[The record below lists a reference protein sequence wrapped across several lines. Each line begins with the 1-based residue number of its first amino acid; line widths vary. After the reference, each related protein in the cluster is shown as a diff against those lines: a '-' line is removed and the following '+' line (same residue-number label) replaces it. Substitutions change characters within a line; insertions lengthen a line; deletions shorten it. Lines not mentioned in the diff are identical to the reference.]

1 MNVISSWFKRNFS
14 DPQIVILISAL
25 IIAFVFIIYFG
36 AALAPFLT
44 SIVVAY
50 LLESVIV
57 RLERMKVPRVLAVG
71 LVFMIFIA
79 VMFVL
84 IIWLVPKL
92 TFQVSQLAQ
101 ALPSYISTGLDFLR
115 ALPEKYPNMIDS
127 NQVQSL
133 IAGVTNEMTRVGQTV
148 LGKTISSVFS
158 AFSIAVFLV
167 VMPILVFFLLKDK
180 VVIVAWLRQ
189 FIPKDS
195 KLTLSVWHQVDI
207 QIGNYIRGKA
217 FEIVLVGLISYIVF
231 VFLDLQ
237 YAILLATLKG
247 FSVLVPFIGAVAVTI
262 PIALVAF
269 VQFGWSGSFAS
280 VMISYGVIQMLDG
293 NVLVPWLFS
302 EVNNLHPVAII
313 VAVLFFGGVWG
324 FWGVFF
330 AIPLATLVNAIIE
343 SWPKTLKQPEPA
355 PEPAQEV

>member
-25 IIAFVFIIYFG
+25 ILGFVFVIYFG
-36 AALAPFLT
+36 RPLAPFFT

-57 RLERMKVPRVLAVG
+57 RLENMKIPRVLAVFV
-71 LVFMIFIA
+71 VFLIFVA

-92 TFQVSQLAQ
+92 TTQLTQLAQ
-101 ALPSYISTGLDFLR
+101 ALPTYISTGLDFLR
-115 ALPEKYPNMIDS
+115 ALPEKYPTMIKEE
-127 NQVQSL
+127 QVQS
-133 IAGVTNEMTRVGQTV
+133 IISTATNEMTAMGQV
-148 LGKTISSVFS
+148 IIGKTFSSVFS

-167 VMPILVFFLLKDK
+167 TMPILVFFLLKDK
-180 VVIVAWLRQ
+180 AVIVGWLRQ

-195 KLTLSVWHQVDI
+195 KLTLSVWSQVDI
-207 QIGNYIRGKA
+207 QIGNYVRGKA

-237 YAILLATLKG
+237 YAILLATLTG

-269 VQFGWSGSFAS
+269 VQFGWSASFAY

-343 SWPKTLKQPEPA
+343 SWPKTIRA
-355 PEPAQEV
+355 PVEAE

>member
-14 DPQIVILISAL
+14 DPHIVILISVL
-25 IIAFVFIIYFG
+25 ILGFVFVIYFG
-36 AALAPFLT
+36 KALAPFLT

-57 RLERMKVPRVLAVG
+57 RLEKLKIPRILAVL
-71 LVFMIFIA
+71 LVFLVFIA

-84 IIWLVPKL
+84 LIWLVPKL
-92 TFQVSQLAQ
+92 TSPVTQLVQ
-101 ALPSYISTGLDFLR
+101 AMPAYISTGLDFLR
-115 ALPEKYPNMIDS
+115 TLPEKYPNLVKEEQM
-127 NQVQSL
+127 QGV
-133 IAGVTNEMTRVGQTV
+133 IASVTNEMTAMGQTL
-148 LGKTISSVFS
+148 LGKTVSSVFS

-180 VVIVAWLRQ
+180 TVIVAWFRQ

-195 KLTLSVWHQVDI
+195 KLTLSVWHQVDV
-207 QIGNYIRGKA
+207 QIGNYVRGKA
-217 FEIVLVGLISYIVF
+217 FEIMLVGLASYIVF

-237 YAILLATLKG
+237 YAILLATLTG

-269 VQFGWSGSFAS
+269 FQFGWTGPFAY
-280 VMISYGVIQMLDG
+280 VMISYGIIQILDG

-343 SWPKTLKQPEPA
+343 SWPKTIVTPETEPA
-355 PEPAQEV
+355 P

>member
-14 DPQIVILISAL
+14 DPQIVILISVL
-25 IIAFVFIIYFG
+25 ILGFVFVIYFG
-36 AALAPFLT
+36 KVLAPFLT
-44 SIVVAY
+44 AIVVAY

-57 RLERMKVPRVLAVG
+57 RIEKLKIPRILAVL
-71 LVFMIFIA
+71 LVFLVFIA

-92 TFQVSQLAQ
+92 TSQVSQLAQ
-101 ALPSYISTGLDFLR
+101 ALPAYISTGLDFLR
-115 ALPEKYPNMIDS
+115 TLPEKYPAMMTED
-127 NQVQSL
+127 QVQSI
-133 IAGVTNEMTRVGQTV
+133 IASVTNEMTLMGQTMI
-148 LGKTISSVFS
+148 GKTVSSVFS

-180 VVIVAWLRQ
+180 AVIVTWLRQ
-189 FIPKDS
+189 FAPKDS
-195 KLTLSVWHQVDI
+195 KLTLSVWHQVDV
-207 QIGNYIRGKA
+207 QIGNYVRGKA
-217 FEIVLVGLISYIVF
+217 FEILLVGLTSYIVF
-231 VFLDLQ
+231 VFLDLE
-237 YAILLATLKG
+237 YAILLATLTG

-269 VQFGWSGSFAS
+269 FQFGWTGPFAY

-343 SWPKTLKQPEPA
+343 SWPKTIIA
-355 PEPAQEV
+355 PKSEEA

>member
-14 DPQIVILISAL
+14 DPQIVILISVL
-25 IIAFVFIIYFG
+25 ILGFVFVIYFG
-36 AALAPFLT
+36 RPLAPFLT

-50 LLESVIV
+50 LLESVIL
-57 RLERMKVPRVLAVG
+57 RLEKLKIPRLLAVG
-71 LVFMIFIA
+71 MVFLIFIA

-92 TFQVSQLAQ
+92 TSQLTQLAQ
-101 ALPSYISTGLDFLR
+101 ALPAYISTGLDFLR
-115 ALPEKYPNMIDS
+115 TLPEKYPAMVQEE
-127 NQVQSL
+127 QVQSI
-133 IAGVTNEMTRVGQTV
+133 IASVTNEMTTAGQTI
-148 LGKTISSVFS
+148 LGKTVSSVFS

-180 VVIVAWLRQ
+180 AVIVSWLRQ
-189 FIPKDS
+189 FVPKDS
-195 KLTLSVWHQVDI
+195 KLTLSVWHQVDA
-207 QIGNYIRGKA
+207 QIGNYVRGKA
-217 FEIVLVGLISYIVF
+217 FEILLVGLTSYIVF
-231 VFLDLQ
+231 VFLDLE
-237 YAILLATLKG
+237 YAILLATLTG

-269 VQFGWSGSFAS
+269 FQFGWTGPFAY
-280 VMISYGVIQMLDG
+280 VMISYGVIQLLDG

-343 SWPKTLKQPEPA
+343 SWPKTIIA
-355 PEPAQEV
+355 PEQSIPESN

>member
-25 IIAFVFIIYFG
+25 IFGFVFVIYFG
-36 AALAPFLT
+36 KPLAPFLT

-57 RLERMKVPRVLAVG
+57 RLEKLKVPRVLAVG
-71 LVFMIFIA
+71 LVFLIFIA

-92 TFQVSQLAQ
+92 TSQVTQLAQ
-101 ALPSYISTGLDFLR
+101 SLPAYIATGLDFLK
-115 ALPEKYPNMIDS
+115 ALPDKYPTMIKEA
-127 NQVQSL
+127 QVDSL
-133 IAGVTNEMTRVGQTV
+133 IVSVTNEMSNMGQTI
-148 LGKTISSVFS
+148 LGKTVSSVFS

-180 VVIVAWLRQ
+180 AVIVTWLRQ

-195 KLTLSVWHQVDI
+195 KLTLSVWHQVDA
-207 QIGNYIRGKA
+207 QIGNYVRGKA
-217 FEIVLVGLISYIVF
+217 FEILLVGLSSYIVF

-237 YAILLATLKG
+237 YAVLLATLTG
-247 FSVLVPFIGAVAVTI
+247 FSVLVPFIGAVAVTV
-262 PIALVAF
+262 PIALVGF
-269 VQFGWSGSFAS
+269 VQFGWTWSFAY

-302 EVNNLHPVAII
+302 EVTNLHPVAII

-343 SWPKTLKQPEPA
+343 SWPKKIIPA
-355 PEPAQEV
+355 TNEN

>member
-14 DPQIVILISAL
+14 DPQIVILISVL
-25 IIAFVFIIYFG
+25 ILGFVFVIYFG
-36 AALAPFLT
+36 RPLAPFLT

-50 LLESVIV
+50 LLESIIV
-57 RLERMKVPRVLAVG
+57 RLERLKMPRVLAVG
-71 LVFMIFIA
+71 MVFLIFVALMFILLV
-79 VMFVL
+79 
-84 IIWLVPKL
+84 WLVPKL
-92 TFQVSQLAQ
+92 TSQVTQLAQ
-101 ALPSYISTGLDFLR
+101 ALPAYISTGLDILR
-115 ALPEKYPNMIDS
+115 TLPDKYPSLIKPE
-127 NQVQSL
+127 QVQSV
-133 IAGVTNEMTRVGQTV
+133 ISNVTTEMTTVGQSI
-148 LGKTISSVFS
+148 LGKTVSSVFS

-167 VMPILVFFLLKDK
+167 IMPILVFFLLKDK
-180 VVIVAWLRQ
+180 ALIVAWLRQ

-195 KLTLSVWHQVDI
+195 KLTLSVWHQVDL
-207 QIGNYIRGKA
+207 QIGNYVRGKA
-217 FEIVLVGLISYIVF
+217 FEILLVGLTTYIVF
-231 VFLDLQ
+231 VFLDLE
-237 YAILLATLKG
+237 YAILLATLTG

-269 VQFGWSGSFAS
+269 VQFGWGGSFAY
-280 VMISYGVIQMLDG
+280 VMVSYGVIQMLDG

-343 SWPKTLKQPEPA
+343 SWPKAMGPA
-355 PEPAQEV
+355 PELPEQIS

>member
-25 IIAFVFIIYFG
+25 LLGFVFVIYFG
-36 AALAPFLT
+36 RPLAPFLT

-50 LLESVIV
+50 LMESVII
-57 RLERMKVPRVLAVG
+57 RLEKLKFPRLLAVG
-71 LVFMIFIA
+71 LVFLTFII
-79 VMFVL
+79 VMLILFV
-84 IIWLVPKL
+84 WLVPKL
-92 TFQVSQLAQ
+92 TTQITQLAQ
-101 ALPSYISTGLDFLR
+101 SLPAYISTGLDFLR
-115 ALPEKYPNMIDS
+115 ALPEKYPAMIKEE
-127 NQVQSL
+127 QVQSL
-133 IAGVTNEMTRVGQTV
+133 ISSVTNEMTAIGQTI
-148 LGKTISSVFS
+148 LGKTVSSVFS
-158 AFSIAVFLV
+158 VFSIAVFLV

-180 VVIVAWLRQ
+180 VVIVSWLRQ

-195 KLTLSVWHQVDI
+195 KLALSIWHQVDV
-207 QIGNYIRGKA
+207 QIGNYVRGKS
-217 FEIVLVGLISYIVF
+217 FEIVLVGLTSYIVF

-237 YAILLATLKG
+237 YAVLLATLTG
-247 FSVLVPFIGAVAVTI
+247 FSVLVPFIGAVAVTV
-262 PIALVAF
+262 PILLVAF
-269 VQFGWSGSFAS
+269 VQFGWSASFAY
-280 VMISYGVIQMLDG
+280 VMISYGIIQMLDG

-343 SWPKTLKQPEPA
+343 SWPKTIINPDKA
-355 PEPAQEV
+355 D

>member
-14 DPQIVILISAL
+14 DPQIVILITAL
-25 IIAFVFIIYFG
+25 ILGFVFVIYFG
-36 AALAPFLT
+36 RPLAPFFT

-57 RLERMKVPRVLAVG
+57 RLEKHKFPRVLAVF
-71 LVFMIFIA
+71 LVFLIFVV

-92 TFQVSQLAQ
+92 TSQITQLAQ
-101 ALPSYISTGLDFLR
+101 SLPAYISTGLDFLR
-115 ALPEKYPNMIDS
+115 ALPDKYPTMIKED
-127 NQVQSL
+127 QVQS
-133 IAGVTNEMTRVGQTV
+133 IITKATNEMTAIGQTI
-148 LGKTISSVFS
+148 LGKTVSSVFS

-167 VMPILVFFLLKDK
+167 TMPILVFFLLKDK
-180 VVIVAWLRQ
+180 AIIVAWLRQ
-189 FIPKDS
+189 FIPRDS
-195 KLTLSVWHQVDI
+195 KLTLSVWSQVDV
-207 QIGNYIRGKA
+207 QIGNYVRGKA

-237 YAILLATLKG
+237 YVILLATLTG

-269 VQFGWSGSFAS
+269 VQFGWTAPFAY

-343 SWPKTLKQPEPA
+343 SWPRTIEKQKS
-355 PEPAQEV
+355 

>member
-25 IIAFVFIIYFG
+25 IVGFVFIIYFG
-36 AALAPFLT
+36 KPLAPFLT

-57 RLERMKVPRVLAVG
+57 RLEKLNVPRVLAVG
-71 LVFMIFIA
+71 LVFLIFMV
-79 VMFVL
+79 VMLVL

-92 TFQVSQLAQ
+92 TSQVSQLAQ
-101 ALPSYISTGLDFLR
+101 ALPAYLSTGLDFLR
-115 ALPEKYPNMIDS
+115 ALPEKYPNMVEPE
-127 NQVQSL
+127 QVQSV
-133 IAGVTNEMTRVGQTV
+133 IAGITNEITQWGQTIIGRTV
-148 LGKTISSVFS
+148 SSVFS

-180 VVIVAWLRQ
+180 AIIVSWLRQ

-195 KLTLSVWHQVDI
+195 KLTLSVWHQVDV
-207 QIGNYIRGKA
+207 QIGNYVRGKA
-217 FEIVLVGLISYIVF
+217 FEILLVGLISYIVF
-231 VFLDLQ
+231 IFFDLE
-237 YAILLATLKG
+237 YAILLATLTG
-247 FSVLVPFIGAVAVTI
+247 FSVLVPFIGAVAVTL

-269 VQFGWSGSFAS
+269 FQFGWTGPFAY
-280 VMISYGVIQMLDG
+280 VMISYGIIQMLDG

-330 AIPLATLVNAIIE
+330 AIPLATLVNAIID
-343 SWPKTLKQPEPA
+343 SWPKSIIA
-355 PEPAQEV
+355 PEQEAVARKG

>member
-25 IIAFVFIIYFG
+25 ILGFVFVIYFG
-36 AALAPFLT
+36 RPLAPFLT
-44 SIVVAY
+44 AIVVAY
-50 LLESVIV
+50 LLESVII
-57 RLERMKVPRVLAVG
+57 RLEKLKVPRVLAVG
-71 LVFMIFIA
+71 LVFLVFVA

-84 IIWLVPKL
+84 LIWLVPKL
-92 TFQVSQLAQ
+92 TAQVTQLAQ
-101 ALPSYISTGLDFLR
+101 VLPSYLSTGLDFLR
-115 ALPEKYPNMIDS
+115 ELPEKYPALVKPE
-127 NQVQSL
+127 QVQSM
-133 IAGVTNEMTRVGQTV
+133 ITTVTNEMTAVGQTI
-148 LGKTISSVFS
+148 LGKTVSSVFS

-180 VVIVAWLRQ
+180 AVIVTWLRQ
-189 FIPKDS
+189 FIPRDS
-195 KLTLSVWHQVDI
+195 KLTLSVWHQVDV
-207 QIGNYIRGKA
+207 QIGNYVRGKA
-217 FEIVLVGLISYIVF
+217 FEILLVGLTSYIVF

-237 YAILLATLKG
+237 YAILLATLTG
-247 FSVLVPFIGAVAVTI
+247 FSVLVPFIGAVAVTV

-269 VQFGWSGSFAS
+269 VQFGWTAPFAY

-343 SWPKTLKQPEPA
+343 SWPKTIQTEA
-355 PEPAQEV
+355 AQSAVE

>member
-25 IIAFVFIIYFG
+25 ILGFVFVIYFG
-36 AALAPFLT
+36 RALAPFLT

-57 RLERMKVPRVLAVG
+57 RLERLKIPRILAVG
-71 LVFMIFIA
+71 LVFLVFIA
-79 VMFVL
+79 VMSVL
-84 IIWLVPKL
+84 LIWLVPKL
-92 TFQVSQLAQ
+92 TTQVTQLVQ
-101 ALPSYISTGLDFLR
+101 ALPAYISTGLDFLR
-115 ALPEKYPNMIDS
+115 TLPEKYPNLVKEEQM
-127 NQVQSL
+127 QSV
-133 IAGVTNEMTRVGQTV
+133 IANVTNEMTLMGQTL
-148 LGKTISSVFS
+148 LGKTVSSVFS

-180 VVIVAWLRQ
+180 TVIVAWFRQ

-195 KLTLSVWHQVDI
+195 KLTLSVWHQVDV
-207 QIGNYIRGKA
+207 QIGNYVRGKA
-217 FEIVLVGLISYIVF
+217 FEILLVGLTSYIVF

-237 YAILLATLKG
+237 YAILLATLTG

-269 VQFGWSGSFAS
+269 FQFGWTGPFAY

-343 SWPKTLKQPEPA
+343 SWPKTIVTPETEQA
-355 PEPAQEV
+355 P

>member
-14 DPQIVILISAL
+14 DPQIVILISVL
-25 IIAFVFIIYFG
+25 ILGFVFVIYFG
-36 AALAPFLT
+36 RALAPFLT

-57 RLERMKVPRVLAVG
+57 RLERLKIPRILAVF
-71 LVFMIFIA
+71 LVFLVFIA

-84 IIWLVPKL
+84 LIWLVPKL
-92 TFQVSQLAQ
+92 TTQVTQLVQ
-101 ALPSYISTGLDFLR
+101 ALPAYISTGLDFLR
-115 ALPEKYPNMIDS
+115 TLPDKYPNLVKEEQM
-127 NQVQSL
+127 QSV
-133 IAGVTNEMTRVGQTV
+133 IANVTNEMTLMGQTL
-148 LGKTISSVFS
+148 LGKTVSSVFS

-180 VVIVAWLRQ
+180 TVIVAWFRQ

-195 KLTLSVWHQVDI
+195 KLTLSVWHQVDV
-207 QIGNYIRGKA
+207 QIGNYVRGKA
-217 FEIVLVGLISYIVF
+217 FEILLVGLTSYIVF

-237 YAILLATLKG
+237 YAILLATLTG

-269 VQFGWSGSFAS
+269 FQFGWTGPFAY

-343 SWPKTLKQPEPA
+343 SWPKTIVTPETEQA
-355 PEPAQEV
+355 P

>member
-25 IIAFVFIIYFG
+25 IFGFVFVIYFG
-36 AALAPFLT
+36 RPLAPFLT

-57 RLERMKVPRVLAVG
+57 RLEKLKFPRVLAVG
-71 LVFMIFIA
+71 LVFLIFIA
-79 VMFVL
+79 VLFVL

-92 TFQVSQLAQ
+92 TAQVTQLAQ
-101 ALPSYISTGLDFLR
+101 SLPAYIATGLDFLR
-115 ALPEKYPNMIDS
+115 ALPDKYPAMIKEA
-127 NQVQSL
+127 QVDSL
-133 IAGVTNEMTRVGQTV
+133 IVSVTNEMSTMGQTI
-148 LGKTISSVFS
+148 LGKTVSSVFS

-180 VVIVAWLRQ
+180 AVIVSWLRQ

-195 KLTLSVWHQVDI
+195 KLTLSVWRQVDA
-207 QIGNYIRGKA
+207 QIGNYVRGKA
-217 FEIVLVGLISYIVF
+217 FEILLVGLSSYIVF
-231 VFLDLQ
+231 IFLDLQ
-237 YAILLATLKG
+237 YAVLLATLTG
-247 FSVLVPFIGAVAVTI
+247 FSVLVPFIGAVAVTV

-269 VQFGWSGSFAS
+269 VQFGWTGPFAY
-280 VMISYGVIQMLDG
+280 VMVSYGIIQMLDG

-343 SWPKTLKQPEPA
+343 SWPKTIIPVSA
-355 PEPAQEV
+355 D

>member
-25 IIAFVFIIYFG
+25 IFGFVFVIYFG
-36 AALAPFLT
+36 KPLAPFLT

-57 RLERMKVPRVLAVG
+57 RLEKVKVPRVLAVG
-71 LVFMIFIA
+71 LVFLIFIA
-79 VMFVL
+79 VLFVL

-92 TFQVSQLAQ
+92 TAQVTQLAQ
-101 ALPSYISTGLDFLR
+101 ALPAYIATGLDFLR
-115 ALPEKYPNMIDS
+115 ALPENYPTMIKET
-127 NQVQSL
+127 QVDSL
-133 IAGVTNEMTRVGQTV
+133 ILSVTNEMSTMGQTI
-148 LGKTISSVFS
+148 LGKTVSSVFS

-180 VVIVAWLRQ
+180 AVIVAWLRQ
-189 FIPKDS
+189 FIPRDS
-195 KLTLSVWHQVDI
+195 KLTLSVWRQVDA
-207 QIGNYIRGKA
+207 QIGNYVRGKA
-217 FEIVLVGLISYIVF
+217 FEILLVGLSSYIVF
-231 VFLDLQ
+231 VFLDLE
-237 YAILLATLKG
+237 YAILLATLTG
-247 FSVLVPFIGAVAVTI
+247 FSVLVPFIGAVAVTV

-269 VQFGWSGSFAS
+269 VQFGWTGPFAY
-280 VMISYGVIQMLDG
+280 VMVSYGVIQMLDG

-343 SWPKTLKQPEPA
+343 SWPKTMTPPA
-355 PEPAQEV
+355 AD

>member
-25 IIAFVFIIYFG
+25 ILGFVFVIYFG
-36 AALAPFLT
+36 RALAPFLT

-57 RLERMKVPRVLAVG
+57 RLERLKIPRILAVG
-71 LVFMIFIA
+71 LVFLVFIA

-84 IIWLVPKL
+84 LIWLVPKL
-92 TFQVSQLAQ
+92 TTQVTQLVQ
-101 ALPSYISTGLDFLR
+101 ALPAYISTGLDFLR
-115 ALPEKYPNMIDS
+115 TLPEKYPNLVKEEQM
-127 NQVQSL
+127 QSV
-133 IAGVTNEMTRVGQTV
+133 IANVTNEMTLMGQTL
-148 LGKTISSVFS
+148 LGKTVSSVFS

-180 VVIVAWLRQ
+180 TVIVAWFRQ

-195 KLTLSVWHQVDI
+195 KLTLSVWHQVDV
-207 QIGNYIRGKA
+207 QIGNYVRGKA
-217 FEIVLVGLISYIVF
+217 FEILLVGLTSYIVF

-237 YAILLATLKG
+237 YAILLATLTG

-269 VQFGWSGSFAS
+269 FQFGWTGPFAY

-343 SWPKTLKQPEPA
+343 SWPKTIVTPETEQA
-355 PEPAQEV
+355 P

>member
-14 DPQIVILISAL
+14 DPQIVILISVL
-25 IIAFVFIIYFG
+25 ILGFVFVIYFG
-36 AALAPFLT
+36 RALAPFLT

-57 RLERMKVPRVLAVG
+57 RLEKLKIPRILAVG
-71 LVFMIFIA
+71 LVFLVFIA

-84 IIWLVPKL
+84 LIWLVPKL
-92 TFQVSQLAQ
+92 TTQVTQLVQ
-101 ALPSYISTGLDFLR
+101 ALPAYISTGLDFLR
-115 ALPEKYPNMIDS
+115 TMPEKYPTLVKEEQM
-127 NQVQSL
+127 QSV
-133 IAGVTNEMTRVGQTV
+133 IASVTNEMTAMGQTL
-148 LGKTISSVFS
+148 LGKTVSSVFS

-180 VVIVAWLRQ
+180 TIIVTWFRQ

-195 KLTLSVWHQVDI
+195 KLTLSVWHQVDV
-207 QIGNYIRGKA
+207 QIGNYVRGKA
-217 FEIVLVGLISYIVF
+217 FEILLVGLTSYIVF
-231 VFLDLQ
+231 VFLDLE
-237 YAILLATLKG
+237 YAILLATLTG

-269 VQFGWSGSFAS
+269 FQFGWTGPFAY

-343 SWPKTLKQPEPA
+343 SWPKTIVTPETEQA
-355 PEPAQEV
+355 P

>member
-25 IIAFVFIIYFG
+25 ILGFVFVIYFG
-36 AALAPFLT
+36 KPLAPFFT

-57 RLERMKVPRVLAVG
+57 RLENMKIPRVLAVFVVF
-71 LVFMIFIA
+71 LVFVA
-79 VMFVL
+79 VMLVL

-92 TFQVSQLAQ
+92 TTQLTQLAQ
-101 ALPSYISTGLDFLR
+101 ALPTYISTGLDFLR
-115 ALPEKYPNMIDS
+115 ALPEKYPTMIKEE
-127 NQVQSL
+127 QVQS
-133 IAGVTNEMTRVGQTV
+133 IISTATNEMTAMGQV
-148 LGKTISSVFS
+148 IIGKTFSSVFS

-167 VMPILVFFLLKDK
+167 TMPILVFFLLKDK
-180 VVIVAWLRQ
+180 AVIVGWLRQ
-189 FIPKDS
+189 FIPRDS
-195 KLTLSVWHQVDI
+195 KLTLSVWSQVDI
-207 QIGNYIRGKA
+207 QIGNYVRGKA

-237 YAILLATLKG
+237 YAILLATLTG

-269 VQFGWSGSFAS
+269 VQFGWTASFAY

-343 SWPKTLKQPEPA
+343 SWPKTLKPPA
-355 PEPAQEV
+355 ETE

>member
-25 IIAFVFIIYFG
+25 IIGFVFIIYFG
-36 AALAPFLT
+36 RPLAPFLT

-50 LLESVIV
+50 LLESVIT
-57 RLERMKVPRVLAVG
+57 RLEKLKFPRVLAVG
-71 LVFMIFIA
+71 LVFLIFVA
-79 VMFVL
+79 LMLVL
-84 IIWLVPKL
+84 MIWLVPKL
-92 TFQVSQLAQ
+92 TSQVSQLAQ
-101 ALPSYISTGLDFLR
+101 AMPAYISTGLDFLR
-115 ALPEKYPNMIDS
+115 TLPDKYPTMIEPS
-127 NQVQSL
+127 QVQSV
-133 IAGVTNEMTRVGQTV
+133 IASVTNEMTKWGQNI
-148 LGKTISSVFS
+148 LGKTVSSVFS
-158 AFSIAVFLV
+158 VFSIAVFLV

-180 VVIVAWLRQ
+180 AVIVAWLRQ
-189 FIPKDS
+189 FIPRDS
-195 KLTLSVWHQVDI
+195 KLTLSVWHQVDV
-207 QIGNYIRGKA
+207 QIGNYVRGKA
-217 FEIVLVGLISYIVF
+217 FEILLVGLTSYIVF
-231 VFLDLQ
+231 VFLDLE
-237 YAILLATLKG
+237 YAILLATLTG
-247 FSVLVPFIGAVAVTI
+247 FSVLVPFIGAVAVTV

-269 VQFGWSGSFAS
+269 FQFGWTASFAY

-343 SWPKTLKQPEPA
+343 SWPKTISNPQP
-355 PEPAQEV
+355 QQD